1 MIQEMRL
8 PGMDLWGAHID
19 AIQANVS
26 KEFLVLLLKENY
38 TPSAFNLY
46 RTDAPRHEG

>member
-8 PGMDLWGAHID
+8 PGMDLWGEHID

-26 KEFLVLLLKENY
+26 KGFLLLLLKENY
-38 TPSAFNLY
+38 TPSTLNLY
-46 RTDAPRHEG
+46 RRTESSGA